1 MDCLR
6 PELFCSRVFIR
17 MGSGF
22 LPITKVLR
30 GNNSWK
36 IRGPALFFSGKNWK
50 DRCVSPDWLKNL
62 AGRIVIFTSN
72 QDLPAAGSVPGHL
85 RKAKSLK
92 AVIGWFSVQV
102 IMKRNLSGSI
112 FPGPLIGVDT
122 WSGPSPLSSGKADQA
137 GCTTGSYILCRK
149 MVIGLLRGW
158 HHKSLAVDGWRL
170 TVGGWPLAVD
180 GSQMT
185 VEFNTPILPYSH
197 TSTLPHFHTFLRFF
211 LLCYHNLL
219 FIPGSA
225 LSKRS
230 LEYFTFF
237 CLFVPFTHVILLRV
251 QISVKIKSS
260 G

>member
-149 MVIGLLRGW
+149 TVIGLLRGW

-170 TVGGWPLAVD
+170 TVGGWLLAVGGWLLAVD

-185 VEFNTPILPYSH
+185 VEFNTPILPYFH
-197 TSTLPHFHTFLRFF
+197 TSILSYASFFFVITTFFSF
-211 LLCYHNLL
+211 LGLL
-219 FIPGSA
+219 FPNDPLNILPFFVF
-225 LSKRS
+225 LSP
-230 LEYFTFF
+230 LPM
-237 CLFVPFTHVILLRV
+237 LFN
-251 QISVKIKSS
+251 
-260 G
+260 